1 MYLTNISQPGSYLI
15 RMKKYYKNVF
25 TKDDPGLKFKPGNI
39 VMVAQK

>member
-1 MYLTNISQPGSYLI
+1 MYLTNISQPGSYPI
-15 RMKKYYKNVF
+15 RMKYYKNVF